1 MTMIKPAA
9 RIALMGLCL
18 AASAFASAQEAADT
32 MQRPFS
38 APVTVSA
45 TGKATIGEL
54 SGVQG
59 QLAEAVR
66 SQLVVLQY
74 VPARRD
80 GVAVDRATHVAGSA
94 VLTPLPDGTFDM
106 RLQGVTLAPKLA
118 ALNPPRYPSGQM
130 RHGKDGSVEVAVLV
144 GADGRIKGTRTIASS
159 GGDFEKAVR
168 QAMRQWRFEPNA
180 GAEDVEVTIP
190 VWFYVGDNAGL
201 PQFQCELDPRRAHVA
216 GQSGCLDRLEI
227 TGWPVGRDMLIP
239 ASVPRR

>member
-1 MTMIKPAA
+1 MSMIKPTA
-9 RIALMGLCL
+9 RMALMSLCL
-18 AASAFASAQEAADT
+18 AASTFACAQEAVEV

-66 SQLVVLQY
+66 SQLAVLQY

-80 GVAVDRATHVAGSA
+80 GVAVDRTTHVTGSA
-94 VLTPLPDGTFDM
+94 VLAPLADGTFDM
-106 RLQGVTLAPKLA
+106 RLHGVTLAPKLA
-118 ALNPPRYPSGQM
+118 TVTPPRYPPGRVRSGD
-130 RHGKDGSVEVAVLV
+130 DGSVEVAVLV
-144 GADGRIKGTRTIASS
+144 GADGRIKGTRTVASS
-159 GGDFEKAVR
+159 GGDFEKALR
-168 QAMRQWRFEPNA
+168 QAMRQWRFEPNP

-190 VWFYVGDNAGL
+190 VWFHVGDNAGP

-216 GQSGCLDRLEI
+216 GQSGCVDRLEI
-227 TGWPVGRDMLIP
+227 TGSPVGR
-239 ASVPRR
+239 